1 MFSYNTIIWRGGG
14 VTSRSCF
21 FSIQVGKYVPRW
33 SPSPLFR
40 YLHLWRLNHIGF
52 VNVIFSLV
60 SEVQLYVMGNS
71 WALLFIMGTGYYP
84 QLGAYL

>member
-1 MFSYNTIIWRGGG
+1 MFSYNTIIWSGGG

-21 FSIQVGKYVPRW
+21 FPIQDGKYVGD
-33 SPSPLFR
+33 PLHSSSGTST
-40 YLHLWRLNHIGF
+40 YGGTISG